1 MTQNEKHATEKAPSD
16 LSGIIARGKK
26 LLCRGLAASPGSA
39 VGRVVFVPGTSE
51 ISKVVDGDIIVA
63 KMTTPD
69 MVPALRKAGAVVTD
83 EGGRTCHAAILSREL
98 GIPCIVGAR
107 NATKILFEGQRVLVD
122 ATRGVVFQSEE
133 EAEPDLVQTLR
144 PITIPAVTSKESPVG
159 PALSRPECIAAC
171 VTATKIFLNIEG
183 PAALERLTPLPAD
196 GVGLL
201 RTEFIFSD
209 EVGIHPMYLVRT
221 KQGSLFVDKLA
232 EGIGAVARAFFPRPV
247 LVRFSDF
254 RTNDFRKLK
263 GGQELEPEES
273 NPMIGW
279 RGASRY
285 ISPDYEEGFRLECR
299 AVKKVR
305 DELGNTNLSVIIP
318 FVRTLKEMDL
328 VKAILASE
336 GLVSDASFKIWLMAE
351 VPSVVFQADA
361 FASKVDGITIGSND
375 LTQLIL
381 GVDRDSAALGSMGY
395 FDERH
400 PAVLQA
406 ISLVIGAS
414 RRAGIPCSVCVEGPS
429 VFPDFAEHLVRQG
442 IDSISVN
449 ADALTYTR
457 RIVAS
462 VEQKIVLDALR
473 GK

>member
-16 LSGIIARGKK
+16 LSGLNSREKK

-107 NATKILFEGQRVLVD
+107 NATKILSEGQRVLVD

-133 EAEPDLVQTLR
+133 EPEPVLVQPLR
-144 PITIPAVTSKESPVG
+144 PTVPMAAAPKDSAVSPAQFRTEY
-159 PALSRPECIAAC
+159 AAG

-183 PAALERLTPLPAD
+183 PAALERLAPLPAD

-201 RTEFIFSD
+201 RTEFIFSG
-209 EVGIHPMYLVRT
+209 EVGIHPMHLVRT

-299 AVKKVR
+299 AVRKVR
-305 DELGNTNLSVIIP
+305 EELGNTNLSVIVP
-318 FVRTLKEMDL
+318 FVRTLKEMDQ

-381 GVDRDSAALGSMGY
+381 GVDRDSAVLGSMGY

-406 ISLVIGAS
+406 ISLVIGAA
-414 RRAGIPCSVCVEGPS
+414 RRAGIPCSVCGEGPS

-449 ADALTYTR
+449 SDALEYTR